1 MSTKTKTGEA
11 SSDWMETVWRRNSD
25 IIYKL
30 CEVKCDTVEEAKDL
44 FQTVALKFCQNAQ
57 FLRNREALFPWLV
70 RVMHNAHCDM
80 VADRRSTYPM
90 SAFGRKAEYFNELSE
105 ERSVFFQEDRDVA
118 EDYETLFSLL
128 SPLERMIVEM
138 TYVGG
143 FPTEEISSV
152 IGLSNNAVRKRRHF
166 AIQKMRKAVFHIE

>member
-1 MSTKTKTGEA
+1 MRSKTKTGEV
-11 SSDWMETVWRRNSD
+11 SSDWMESVWRRNSD

-30 CEVKCDTVEEAKDL
+30 CEVKCDSVEEAKDL

-57 FLRNREALFPWLV
+57 FLRNRESLFPWLV
-70 RVMHNAHCDM
+70 RVTHNAHCDM

-90 SAFGRKAEYFNELSE
+90 SAFGRKAEYFYGLSE
-105 ERSVFFQEDRDVA
+105 ERSVFYQEDREIA
-118 EDYETLFSLL
+118 EDYDTLFSLL
-128 SPLERMIVEM
+128 TPLERMIVEM

-152 IGLSNNAVRKRRHF
+152 IGLSCNAVRKRRHF